1 MIRCDERNRK
11 DEEKVQGVYCAT
23 NGRLYCRPPVGEERA
38 CATDVLLEGGKQQG
52 CISNWKS
59 KTVAKL
65 LFIIMVWLK
74 KIDWIDF
81 VSLSLIFSPSLKP
94 VALNTL

>member
-1 MIRCDERNRK
+1 MKKKYGAYIVLRTDGFIVVLPLVK
-11 DEEKVQGVYCAT
+11 
-23 NGRLYCRPPVGEERA
+23 NGLAPLMFCWREANSRGAFLIGRA
-38 CATDVLLEGGKQQG
+38 KQLP
-52 CISNWKS
+52 NYF
-59 KTVAKL
+59 
-65 LFIIMVWLK
+65 FIIMVWLK